1 MRYLT
6 GVVILIAA
14 SMACSR
20 GNDRGVASSPT
31 GPTAVAETTIAY
43 VGGVSGPMDV
53 LFPARNESFLFRN
66 DLETKYATSLGRA
79 PQGVFVD
86 KEGEVVWLQEYIR
99 YRVNGCDHATA
110 MARVLTQ
117 IDGGAAGGICS
128 APPLGVIN
136 YPPRNDTFQARRE
149 LETKYQQ
156 MARGLSPTTV
166 DMEGAAIWITEYLRY
181 RTSGCSHAEAE
192 AKVFSQI
199 DGGPV
204 PPPCTQPCSYVL
216 APAGINTGP
225 TRRATGSR
233 VRPRAVRTT
242 VHVDAQSTVPWLTFD
257 RAVSPGAGST
267 DSTTASRRT
276 TAGDRT
282 GFIDF
287 TWQGGGARY
296 QVNQTGHRSLRTS
309 RWSILPLDLRRP
321 MSAGSRA
328 RATPCNFTAT
338 ANLPGN
344 RYTYNWSATYE
355 YGTTRPFRQNSV
367 EHSSVSPIRAAEPV
381 ATRRAPRRSHRHTD
395 DHRQPRQH
403 DHAELRL
410 ERTAGAA
417 RPPLHVLIS
426 GVRDQALA

>member
-20 GNDRGVASSPT
+20 GNDRAVASSPT

-156 MARGLSPTTV
+156 MGRGLSPTTV

-225 TRRATGSR
+225 GASNQGFEIRPATSSTELCTWS
-233 VRPRAVRTT
+233 V
-242 VHVDAQSTVPWLTFD
+242 QSTVPWLTFD
-257 RAVSPGAGST
+257 PSQSPRGGYYVFNYSIAQNNGP
-267 DSTTASRRT
+267 A
-276 TAGDRT
+276 RT
-282 GFIDF
+282 GFIDVS
-287 TWQGGGARY
+287 WQGGGGARY
-296 QVNQTGHRSLRTS
+296 QVNQQESQFAASFTMTDSFRS
-309 RWSILPLDLRRP
+309 
-321 MSAGSRA
+321 GSSPTDECWFRST
-328 RATPCNFTAT
+328 ATPCVFTAT
-338 ANLPGN
+338 ANLPGPGA
-344 RYTYNWSATYE
+344 YTYKWSATYS
-355 YGTTRPFRQNSV
+355 YGTVKTVTQENTSNTFT
-367 EHSSVSPIRAAEPV
+367 I
-381 ATRRAPRRSHRHTD
+381 TD
-395 DHRQPRQH
+395 
-403 DHAELRL
+403 
-410 ERTAGAA
+410 TCGAA
-417 RPPLHVLIS
+417 GSAADGPANDLIVTLTITDSLGNTITLSS
-426 GVRDQALA
+426 GSSGQPALRVRLFTC